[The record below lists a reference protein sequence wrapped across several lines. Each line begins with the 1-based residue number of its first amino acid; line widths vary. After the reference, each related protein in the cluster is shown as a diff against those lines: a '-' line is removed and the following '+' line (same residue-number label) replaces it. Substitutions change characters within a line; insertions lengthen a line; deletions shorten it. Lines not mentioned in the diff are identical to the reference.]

1 MTPKILPLLAISAL
15 LATACSIKDPR
26 LDCLT
31 PVTVHVSD
39 FQISQE
45 DLPGTKTTPIGNYNG
60 VKAITLALYD
70 TENEEVYQAT
80 QRKGSTGYGDFSL
93 NLPAGEYTLVVLGYG
108 FYDGDEFSLTSPS
121 LASFTTDC
129 RETFAAVQPLEVSGP
144 DAMEVSATLSRIVSK
159 LIVAS
164 TDGRPEGVARI
175 RMGFNAGSKTF
186 NPSTGLATSNTT
198 FSNSVGVS
206 TAVGATTSSVCYL
219 FLTSDEQVLDVTIDA
234 LNSEGATLYHKV
246 VRNVPF
252 QRNRC
257 TRLTGGIYSVT
268 TPASTAFLLAEG
280 WIDEAVQTF

>member
-1 MTPKILPLLAISAL
+1 MNTKLLPLLALPAL

-31 PVTVHVSD
+31 PVTIRVSD

-45 DLPGTKTTPIGNYNG
+45 DLPGTKTAIGSYNG

-80 QRKGSTGYGDFSL
+80 QRKGATGYGDFSL

-108 FYDGDEFSLTSPS
+108 FFDGDEFSLTSPS

-129 RETFAAVQPLEVSGP
+129 RETFAAVQPLEVTGP

-175 RMGFNAGSKTF
+175 RMGFSAGSKSF
-186 NPSTGLATSNTT
+186 NPTTGLATSNTA

-206 TAVGATTSSVCYL
+206 TAVGTTTSSVCYL
-219 FLTSDEQVLDVTIDA
+219 FLTSDEQVVDVSIDA
-234 LNSEGATLYHKV
+234 LDAEGATLYHKE

-257 TRLTGGIYSVT
+257 TRLTGSIYSAT
-268 TPASTAFLLAEG
+268 TPASTSFQLSEG
-280 WIDEAVQTF
+280 WVDEAALTF

>member
-1 MTPKILPLLAISAL
+1 MNTKLLPLLALPAL

-31 PVTVHVSD
+31 PVTIRVSD

-45 DLPGTKTTPIGNYNG
+45 DLPGTKTAIGSYNG

-80 QRKGSTGYGDFSL
+80 QRKGATGYGDFSL

-108 FYDGDEFSLTSPS
+108 FFDGDEFSLTSPS

-129 RETFAAVQPLEVSGP
+129 RETFAAVQPLEVTGP

-175 RMGFNAGSKTF
+175 RMGFSAGSKSF
-186 NPSTGLATSNTT
+186 NPTTGLATSNTA

-206 TAVGATTSSVCYL
+206 TAVGTTTSSVCYL
-219 FLTSDEQVLDVTIDA
+219 FLTSDEQSVNVSIDA
-234 LNSEGATLYHKV
+234 LDAEGATLYHKE

-257 TRLTGGIYSVT
+257 TRLTGSIYSAT
-268 TPASTAFLLAEG
+268 TPASTSFQLSEG
-280 WIDEAVQTF
+280 WVDEAALTF

>member
-1 MTPKILPLLAISAL
+1 MNTKLLPLLALPAL

-31 PVTVHVSD
+31 PVTIRVSD

-45 DLPGTKTTPIGNYNG
+45 DLPGTKTAIGSYNG

-80 QRKGSTGYGDFSL
+80 QRKGATGYGDFSL

-108 FYDGDEFSLTSPS
+108 FFDGDEFSLTSPS

-129 RETFAAVQPLEVSGP
+129 RETFAAVQPLEVTGP

-175 RMGFNAGSKTF
+175 RMGFSAGSKSF
-186 NPSTGLATSNTT
+186 NPTTGLATSNTA

-206 TAVGATTSSVCYL
+206 TAVGTTTSSVCYL
-219 FLTSDEQVLDVTIDA
+219 FLTSDEQVVDVSIDA
-234 LNSEGATLYHKV
+234 LDAEGATLYHKEI
-246 VRNVPF
+246 RNVPF

-257 TRLTGGIYSVT
+257 TRLTGSIYSAT
-268 TPASTAFLLAEG
+268 TPASTSFLLSEG
-280 WIDEAVQTF
+280 WVDEAALTF

>member
-1 MTPKILPLLAISAL
+1 MNTKLLPLLALPAL

-31 PVTVHVSD
+31 PVTIRVSD

-45 DLPGTKTTPIGNYNG
+45 DLPGTKTAIGSYNG

-80 QRKGSTGYGDFSL
+80 QRKGATGYGDFSL

-108 FYDGDEFSLTSPS
+108 FFDGDEFSLTSPS

-129 RETFAAVQPLEVSGP
+129 RETFAAVQPLEVTGP

-175 RMGFNAGSKTF
+175 RMGFSAGSKSF
-186 NPSTGLATSNTT
+186 NPTTGLATSNTA

-206 TAVGATTSSVCYL
+206 TAVGTTTSSVCYL
-219 FLTSDEQVLDVTIDA
+219 FLTSDEQSVDVSIDA
-234 LNSEGATLYHKV
+234 LDAEGATLYHKE

-257 TRLTGGIYSVT
+257 TRLTGSIYSAT
-268 TPASTAFLLAEG
+268 TPASTSFLLSEG
-280 WIDEAVQTF
+280 WVDEAALTF

>member
-1 MTPKILPLLAISAL
+1 MFKHLTLSLAALAL
-15 LATACSIKDPR
+15 LASCSVKDDR

-31 PVTVHVSD
+31 PVTIRVSD

-45 DLPGTKTTPIGNYNG
+45 DLPGTKTAIGSYNG

-80 QRKGSTGYGDFSL
+80 QRKGATGYGDFSL

-108 FYDGDEFSLTSPS
+108 FFDGDEFSLTSPS

-129 RETFAAVQPLEVSGP
+129 RETFAAVQSLEVTGP

-175 RMGFNAGSKTF
+175 RMGFSAGSKSF
-186 NPSTGLATSNTT
+186 NVEFEPY
-198 FSNSVGVS
+198 GVK
-206 TAVGATTSSVCYL
+206 L
-219 FLTSDEQVLDVTIDA
+219 FVIE
-234 LNSEGATLYHKV
+234 
-246 VRNVPF
+246 
-252 QRNRC
+252 
-257 TRLTGGIYSVT
+257 
-268 TPASTAFLLAEG
+268 
-280 WIDEAVQTF
+280 

>member
-1 MTPKILPLLAISAL
+1 MFKHLTLSLAALAL
-15 LATACSIKDPR
+15 LASCSVKDDR

-31 PVTVHVSD
+31 PVTIRVSD

-45 DLPGTKTTPIGNYNG
+45 DLPGTKTAIGSYNG

-80 QRKGSTGYGDFSL
+80 QRKGATGYGDFSL

-108 FYDGDEFSLTSPS
+108 FFDGDEFSLTSPS

-129 RETFAAVQPLEVSGP
+129 RETFAAVQSLEVTGP

-175 RMGFNAGSKTF
+175 RMGFSAGSKSF
-186 NPSTGLATSNTT
+186 NPTTGLATSNTA

-206 TAVGATTSSVCYL
+206 TAVGTTTSSVCYL
-219 FLTSDEQVLDVTIDA
+219 FLTSDEQSVDVSIDA
-234 LNSEGATLYHKV
+234 LDAEGATLYHKEI
-246 VRNVPF
+246 RNVPF

-257 TRLTGGIYSVT
+257 TRLTGSIYSAT
-268 TPASTAFLLAEG
+268 TPASTSFQLSEG
-280 WIDEAVQTF
+280 WVDEAALTF